1 MGGTHKAKASRA
13 NGKKSRGPTSA
24 EGKSRARMNALN
36 SGQFARTIVIPSAGE
51 TQKEFDK
58 FRAAAWDPAS
68 SRCAA
73 CAPESRYPA
82 APGSR
87 ARRRNWSHPG
97 YIADRAR
104 AQSRP
109 AGRRSERGTPRGQ
122 GGRQNDRIARAD
134 SLKSAFIRQYAARY
148 AYRTGAEQVDPVV
161 ITASIE
167 EARVQLKQ
175 SAAGLEFLTDMIK
188 SIQLGGEVLG
198 YIDPE
203 GVTLLV
209 DACGIEDQF
218 AKRCM
223 MLNQIAE
230 AEMTKIKNDRN
241 VASTFDLNKDIFLM
255 NFGSEIRSLTSM
267 TKLLER
273 LKQVE
278 EEAHLTTL
286 VLPAPEAA
294 DRVHRAEA
302 AHQRSF
308 YRALDRL
315 MEI

>member
-1 MGGTHKAKASRA
+1 MGGTHKAEASRA
-13 NGKKSRGPTSA
+13 NGKKSRGPTSV
-24 EGKSRARMNALN
+24 EGKSRARMNALK
-36 SGQFARTIVIPSAGE
+36 SGLFARAIVIPSAGE

-58 FRAAAWDPAS
+58 FRAAAWDQFEPQDVSTAMLVEEIVIS
-68 SRCAA
+68 YWRLA
-73 CAPESRYPA
+73 
-82 APGSR
+82 R
-87 ARRRNWSHPG
+87 ARRCE
-97 YIADRAR
+97 
-104 AQSRP
+104 
-109 AGRRSERGTPRGQ
+109 AGEIRKRLETAKYRW
-122 GGRQNDRIARAD
+122 QNDRIARAD

-148 AYRTGAEQVDPVV
+148 AYRTGAEQLDPVV

-188 SIQLGGEVLG
+188 SIQLGVEVLG

-230 AEMTKIKNDRN
+230 AEMAKIKNDRN

-255 NFGSEIRSLTSM
+255 NFGSEIRRLTSM

-273 LKQVE
+273 LEQVE
-278 EEAHLTTL
+278 EEAHLATL

>member
-1 MGGTHKAKASRA
+1 MLV
-13 NGKKSRGPTSA
+13 
-24 EGKSRARMNALN
+24 EE
-36 SGQFARTIVIPSAGE
+36 IVISYWRLA
-51 TQKEFDK
+51 
-58 FRAAAWDPAS
+58 
-68 SRCAA
+68 
-73 CAPESRYPA
+73 
-82 APGSR
+82 R
-87 ARRRNWSHPG
+87 ARRCE
-97 YIADRAR
+97 
-104 AQSRP
+104 
-109 AGRRSERGTPRGQ
+109 AGEIRKRLETAKYRW
-122 GGRQNDRIARAD
+122 QNDRIARAD

-148 AYRTGAEQVDPVV
+148 AYRTGAEQLDPVV

-188 SIQLGGEVLG
+188 SIQLGVEVLG

-230 AEMTKIKNDRN
+230 AEMAKIKNDRN
-241 VASTFDLNKDIFLM
+241 VASTFDLNKDIFL
-255 NFGSEIRSLTSM
+255 E
-267 TKLLER
+267 
-273 LKQVE
+273 QVE
-278 EEAHLTTL
+278 EEAHLATL

>member
-1 MGGTHKAKASRA
+1 MGGTHKAEASRA
-13 NGKKSRGPTSA
+13 NGKKSRGPTSV
-24 EGKSRARMNALN
+24 EGKSRARMNALK
-36 SGQFARTIVIPSAGE
+36 SGLFARAIVIPSAGE

-58 FRAAAWDPAS
+58 FRAAAWDQFEPQDVSTAMLVEEIVIS
-68 SRCAA
+68 YWRLA
-73 CAPESRYPA
+73 
-82 APGSR
+82 R
-87 ARRRNWSHPG
+87 ARRCE
-97 YIADRAR
+97 
-104 AQSRP
+104 
-109 AGRRSERGTPRGQ
+109 AGEIRKRLETAKYRW
-122 GGRQNDRIARAD
+122 QNDRIARAD

-223 MLNQIAE
+223 VLNQIAE
-230 AEMTKIKNDRN
+230 AEMAKIKNDRN